1 MHTDLIEKVIAR
13 RLRAVADEPAEPPY
27 DWAEFE
33 RRRVGAVSA
42 KSVGRNRLA
51 AAASVVVAAAVIAG
65 LVIVRSSPQRALPLA
80 PADTAA
86 RANTPDRTGP
96 VTTAATSDRLV
107 RARTRRIE
115 GWLAGLPHDPA
126 LVRVGTHAAVIS
138 LQDQIAA
145 LDDLVSTERVAG
157 VRPGRLG
164 ALERQRARLVS
175 SLAQLQYAEML
186 ASATP

>member
-1 MHTDLIEKVIAR
+1 MHTDLVEKVTAQ
-13 RLRAVADEPAEPPY
+13 RLRALADEPAEAPY

-33 RRRVGAVSA
+33 RRRAGAASA
-42 KSVGRNRLA
+42 KSPGRNRLV
-51 AAASVVVAAAVIAG
+51 AAASVAAAAAVITG
-65 LVIVRSSPQRALPLA
+65 FLIVRPNPQRRPPPA
-80 PADTAA
+80 PADAAA
-86 RANTPDRTGP
+86 RADIQGRAGP
-96 VTTAATSDRLV
+96 VTAATTRDRLV
-107 RARTRRIE
+107 QARTRRIE

-138 LQDQIAA
+138 LQDQIAV

-157 VRPGRLG
+157 VQPGRLG

>member
-1 MHTDLIEKVIAR
+1 MHTDLGEKIMEQ
-13 RLRAVADEPAEPPY
+13 RLRALADEPAEPPY

-33 RRRVGAVSA
+33 RRRSGAVSA
-42 KSVGRNRLA
+42 RRGRNRLA
-51 AAASVVVAAAVIAG
+51 AAASAVVAAALIAG
-65 LVIVRSSPQRALPLA
+65 FVIVRWSQQRTPPLA
-80 PADTAA
+80 PADTA
-86 RANTPDRTGP
+86 RANTPDRTGS
-96 VTTAATSDRLV
+96 VMTAATADRLV
-107 RARTRRIE
+107 QARTRRIE
-115 GWLAGLPHDPA
+115 EWLAGLPHDPA
-126 LVRVGTHAAVIS
+126 LVRVGTRAAVIS